1 MKLTLSKRI
10 IGAVIISVLVGST
23 SAIISSFFLMR
34 GFDEQAQKDVEQ
46 YSQAVQSQLD
56 NMQDKAREAAHA
68 VAGRP
73 DVAEAVKR
81 GDTAY
86 IQKVAKEILKSGA
99 VNVLTIAGKDGKVVG
114 RGHSDK
120 AGDSVLGQV
129 NVKKALAGEA
139 SAGVEEGTVIKF
151 SMRAGMPLK
160 LEGEIVGS
168 ITTGADLSS
177 DTKFV
182 DSIKKIFGIEC
193 TIFHGDTRVSTTIV
207 KEGQRAIGTKMDNPK
222 VIETVLQ
229 QGKIFQNI
237 NTIIG
242 REYNTAYWPL
252 RDIEGKI
259 AGMLFIG
266 KDRAF
271 FIQTQREMVVT
282 VGISVLAIVVLMAL
296 AAFFIARSI
305 VGPIQRVSQ
314 GLVDST
320 ARVASVSAQVSG
332 SSKVLSDG
340 AAEQAAAIEETS
352 SSLEE
357 MASMTKQNAG
367 NAGQADG
374 LMKQVEQFVA
384 QSNDSIGKLSAS
396 MQEITRASE
405 ETQKIVKT
413 IDEISF
419 QTNLLALNA
428 AVEAAR
434 AGEAGAGFAVVAEEV
449 RNLAKRAAESAR
461 NTAGLI
467 DGTIQKVKEGSG
479 LMSVTHESFTKVAGS
494 ATQVAELLAE
504 IATASREQSQG
515 IDQVNKAVG
524 DVDKVTQQNAAN
536 AEESAAASEEL
547 AAQADQMKVMVN
559 ELLTLIGG
567 NAGTRKEP
575 SGESG
580 IRPGEGPAPAGRG
593 PAAAARCETGPG
605 PKSGSAPA
613 AGPQADHP
621 AGDGGFPGFLTPP
634 HLVARRTGLKQSRP
648 AFFKAGRDCFSLKE
662 KIPPAQL
669 SASSFQLP
677 YDAFWVSVLVR

>member
-1 MKLTLSKRI
+1 LSIHSETKDSGDGFNHYRNHNALEGLTAMKLTLSKRI

-23 SAIISSFFLMR
+23 SAIISSFFLMQ
-34 GFDEQAQKDVEQ
+34 GFDVQAQKDIEQ
-46 YSQAVQSQLD
+46 YSRAVQNQLD
-56 NMQDKAREAAHA
+56 NMQDKAREAAYV

-73 DVAEAVKR
+73 DVAQAVKR
-81 GDTAY
+81 GDTTY
-86 IQKVAKEILKSGA
+86 IQKVSKEILKSGA
-99 VNVLTIAGKDGKVVG
+99 INVLTIAGKDGKVVG

-120 AGDSVLGQV
+120 VGDSVLSQV

-139 SAGVEEGTVIKF
+139 SAGVEEGTVVKF

-177 DTKFV
+177 ETKFV
-182 DSIKKIFGIEC
+182 DNIKKIFGTEC

-207 KEGQRAIGTKMDNPK
+207 KDGQRAIGTKIDNPK

-229 QGKIFQNI
+229 QGKTFQNI
-237 NTIIG
+237 NTILG
-242 REYNTAYWPL
+242 REFNTAYWPL

-266 KDRAF
+266 KDRAS
-271 FIQTQREMVVT
+271 ILQTQHEMVVT
-282 VGISVLAIVVLMAL
+282 VAISVLVIVVLMAL

-314 GLVDST
+314 GLVDGT

-340 AAEQAAAIEETS
+340 ASEQAAAIEETS

-434 AGEAGAGFAVVAEEV
+434 AGAAGAGFSVVAEEV
-449 RNLAKRAAESAR
+449 RNLAMRAADSAR

-467 DGTIQKVKEGSG
+467 DGTIKKVKEGSG
-479 LMSVTHESFTKVAGS
+479 LMSVTHESFTQVAGS
-494 ATQVAELLAE
+494 ATQVAALLAE

-547 AAQADQMKVMVN
+547 AAQSDQMKAMVN
-559 ELLTLIGG
+559 ELLELIGG
-567 NAGTRKEP
+567 NAGTRK
-575 SGESG
+575 G
-580 IRPGEGPAPAGRG
+580 RQAKAAPGQAKTQAPAGRG
-593 PAAAARCETGPG
+593 KVVLARAQQATAPKTAAR
-605 PKSGSAPA
+605 
-613 AGPQADHP
+613 
-621 AGDGGFPGFLTPP
+621 
-634 HLVARRTGLKQSRP
+634 
-648 AFFKAGRDCFSLKE
+648 
-662 KIPPAQL
+662 
-669 SASSFQLP
+669 
-677 YDAFWVSVLVR
+677 

>member
-46 YSQAVQSQLD
+46 YSQAVQSQMES
-56 NMQDKAREAAHA
+56 MQDKAREAAHA

-73 DVAEAVKR
+73 DVAQAVKR

-86 IQKVAKEILKSGA
+86 VQKVAKEILKSGA
-99 VNVLTIAGKDGKVVG
+99 INVLTIAGKDGKVVG

-129 NVKKALAGEA
+129 NVKKALAGEV
-139 SAGVEEGTVIKF
+139 SAGVEEGTVVKL

-160 LEGEIVGS
+160 LEDEIVGS

-182 DSIKKIFGIEC
+182 DNIKRIFGTEC

-222 VIETVLQ
+222 VIEAVLQ
-229 QGKIFQNI
+229 QGKIFHNI

-242 REYNTAYWPL
+242 REFNTVYWPL

-266 KDRAF
+266 KDRAA
-271 FIQTQREMVVT
+271 ILQTQREMVVT

-467 DGTIQKVKEGSG
+467 EGTIQKVKEGSG
-479 LMSVTHESFTKVAGS
+479 LMSVTHESFTQVAGS

-547 AAQADQMKVMVN
+547 AGEADQMKVMVN
-559 ELLTLIGG
+559 ELLALIGG
-567 NAGTRKEP
+567 NAGTHKGRQAEAA
-575 SGESG
+575 SGRAG
-580 IRPGEGPAPAGRG
+580 APAPAGRG
-593 PAAAARCETGPG
+593 PVAAAYAKQAPSPRAAARKGPD
-605 PKSGSAPA
+605 PEQIIPLATE
-613 AGPQADHP
+613 D
-621 AGDGGFPGFLTPP
+621 F
-634 HLVARRTGLKQSRP
+634 
-648 AFFKAGRDCFSLKE
+648 RDF
-662 KIPPAQL
+662 
-669 SASSFQLP
+669 
-677 YDAFWVSVLVR
+677 

>member
-1 MKLTLSKRI
+1 
-10 IGAVIISVLVGST
+10 V
-23 SAIISSFFLMR
+23 
-34 GFDEQAQKDVEQ
+34 
-46 YSQAVQSQLD
+46 
-56 NMQDKAREAAHA
+56 AA
-68 VAGRP
+68 RP
-73 DVAEAVKR
+73 DVAQAVKR

-99 VNVLTIAGKDGKVVG
+99 INVLTIAGKDGKVVG

-120 AGDSVLGQV
+120 AGDSVLGQA

-139 SAGVEEGTVIKF
+139 SAGIEEGTVIKF

-182 DSIKKIFGIEC
+182 DTIKKIFGIEC

-229 QGKIFQNI
+229 QGKPFQNT
-237 NTIIG
+237 NTILG

-271 FIQTQREMVVT
+271 LIQTQREMVVT

-467 DGTIQKVKEGSG
+467 DGTIKKVKEGSG

-567 NAGTRKEP
+567 SAGTRKGRQAKAA
-575 SGESG
+575 SGQAKD
-580 IRPGEGPAPAGRG
+580 PAPAGRG
-593 PAAAARCETGPG
+593 PVVAARAKQASAPKAAARQRPDPKQIIPLETE
-605 PKSGSAPA
+605 
-613 AGPQADHP
+613 D
-621 AGDGGFPGFLTPP
+621 F
-634 HLVARRTGLKQSRP
+634 
-648 AFFKAGRDCFSLKE
+648 RDF
-662 KIPPAQL
+662 
-669 SASSFQLP
+669 
-677 YDAFWVSVLVR
+677 

>member
-46 YSQAVQSQLD
+46 YSQAVQSQLES
-56 NMQDKAREAAHA
+56 MQDKAREAAHA

-73 DVAEAVKR
+73 DVAQAVKR

-86 IQKVAKEILKSGA
+86 VQKVAKEILKSGA
-99 VNVLTIAGKDGKVVG
+99 INVLTIAGKDGKVVG

-139 SAGVEEGTVIKF
+139 SAGVEEGTVVKL

-160 LEGEIVGS
+160 LEDEIVGS

-182 DSIKKIFGIEC
+182 DNIKRIFGTEC

-207 KEGQRAIGTKMDNPK
+207 KEGQRAVGTKMDNPK
-222 VIETVLQ
+222 VIEAVLQ
-229 QGKIFQNI
+229 QGKIFHNI

-266 KDRAF
+266 KDRAG
-271 FIQTQREMVVT
+271 IMQTQREMVVT

-467 DGTIQKVKEGSG
+467 DGTIKKVKEGSG

-536 AEESAAASEEL
+536 AEESASASEEL

-567 NAGTRKEP
+567 NAGTRKGLQAKAA
-575 SGESG
+575 SGQAKE
-580 IRPGEGPAPAGRG
+580 PAPAGRG
-593 PAAAARCETGPG
+593 PVAAARA
-605 PKSGSAPA
+605 KQASAPKA
-613 AGPQADHP
+613 A
-621 AGDGGFPGFLTPP
+621 
-634 HLVARRTGLKQSRP
+634 ARQRP
-648 AFFKAGRDCFSLKE
+648 DPRQIIPLETEDFRDF
-662 KIPPAQL
+662 
-669 SASSFQLP
+669 
-677 YDAFWVSVLVR
+677 

>member
-1 MKLTLSKRI
+1 MQTACEIQILSARVQNKTRISFDPEDIPRPLTPVPLRI
-10 IGAVIISVLVGST
+10 ARYLIVL
-23 SAIISSFFLMR
+23 
-34 GFDEQAQKDVEQ
+34 
-46 YSQAVQSQLD
+46 
-56 NMQDKAREAAHA
+56 
-68 VAGRP
+68 
-73 DVAEAVKR
+73 
-81 GDTAY
+81 
-86 IQKVAKEILKSGA
+86 
-99 VNVLTIAGKDGKVVG
+99 LTILVRHKGA
-114 RGHSDK
+114 
-120 AGDSVLGQV
+120 AP
-129 NVKKALAGEA
+129 
-139 SAGVEEGTVIKF
+139 IKF

-160 LEGEIVGS
+160 LEGAIVGS

-182 DSIKKIFGIEC
+182 DHIKKIFGTEC

-207 KEGQRAIGTKMDNPK
+207 KDGKRAIGTKMDNPK
-222 VIETVLQ
+222 VIEIVLQ
-229 QGKIFQNI
+229 QGKPFQST

-252 RDIEGKI
+252 HDIEGRI

-266 KDRAF
+266 KDRAA
-271 FIQTQREMVVT
+271 IVQTQREMVVT

-296 AAFFIARSI
+296 AAFLIARSI

-332 SSKVLSDG
+332 SSKVLSNG
-340 AAEQAAAIEETS
+340 ATEQAAAIEETS

-374 LMKQVEQFVA
+374 LMKQVEQFVT
-384 QSNDSIGKLSAS
+384 QSNESIGKLSAS
-396 MQEITRASE
+396 MQEIARASE

-467 DGTIQKVKEGSG
+467 EGTIQKVKEGSG

-504 IATASREQSQG
+504 IATASQEQSQG

-559 ELLTLIGG
+559 ALLALIGG
-567 NAGTRKEP
+567 STGTRKERQAKASAGQVREAP
-575 SGESG
+575 S
-580 IRPGEGPAPAGRG
+580 GRG
-593 PAAAARCETGPG
+593 PAAAAPA
-605 PKSGSAPA
+605 KQAPA
-613 AGPQADHP
+613 PRAA
-621 AGDGGFPGFLTPP
+621 
-634 HLVARRTGLKQSRP
+634 ARKRPDPKQIIP
-648 AFFKAGRDCFSLKE
+648 LETEDFRDF
-662 KIPPAQL
+662 
-669 SASSFQLP
+669 
-677 YDAFWVSVLVR
+677 

>member
-1 MKLTLSKRI
+1 LSIHSETKDSGDGFNHYRNHNALEGLTAMKLTLSKRI

-23 SAIISSFFLMR
+23 SAIISSFFLMQ
-34 GFDEQAQKDVEQ
+34 GFDVQAQKDIEQ
-46 YSQAVQSQLD
+46 YSRAVQNQLD
-56 NMQDKAREAAHA
+56 NMQDKAREAAYV

-73 DVAEAVKR
+73 DVAQAVKR
-81 GDTAY
+81 GDTTY
-86 IQKVAKEILKSGA
+86 IQKVSKEILKSGA
-99 VNVLTIAGKDGKVVG
+99 INVLTIAGKDGKVVG

-120 AGDSVLGQV
+120 VGDSVLSQV

-139 SAGVEEGTVIKF
+139 SAGVEEGTVVKF

-177 DTKFV
+177 ETKFV
-182 DSIKKIFGIEC
+182 DNIKKIFGTEC

-207 KEGQRAIGTKMDNPK
+207 KDGQRAIGTKIDNPK

-229 QGKIFQNI
+229 QGKTFQNI
-237 NTIIG
+237 NTILG
-242 REYNTAYWPL
+242 REFNTAYWPL

-266 KDRAF
+266 KDRAS
-271 FIQTQREMVVT
+271 ILQTQHEMVVT
-282 VGISVLAIVVLMAL
+282 VAISVLVIVVLMAL

-314 GLVDST
+314 GLVDGT

-340 AAEQAAAIEETS
+340 ASEQAAAIEETS

-405 ETQKIVKT
+405 
-413 IDEISF
+413 
-419 QTNLLALNA
+419 ALYGA
-428 AVEAAR
+428 GAAAR
-434 AGEAGAGFAVVAEEV
+434 AGEAGAGFSVVAEEV
-449 RNLAKRAAESAR
+449 RNLAMRAADSAR

-467 DGTIQKVKEGSG
+467 DGTIKKVKEGSG
-479 LMSVTHESFTKVAGS
+479 LMSVTHESFTQVAGS
-494 ATQVAELLAE
+494 ATQVAALLAE

-547 AAQADQMKVMVN
+547 AAQSDQMKAMVN
-559 ELLTLIGG
+559 ELLELIGG
-567 NAGTRKEP
+567 NAGTRK
-575 SGESG
+575 G
-580 IRPGEGPAPAGRG
+580 RQAKAAPGQAKTQAPAGRG
-593 PAAAARCETGPG
+593 KVVLARAQQATAPKTAAR
-605 PKSGSAPA
+605 
-613 AGPQADHP
+613 
-621 AGDGGFPGFLTPP
+621 
-634 HLVARRTGLKQSRP
+634 
-648 AFFKAGRDCFSLKE
+648 
-662 KIPPAQL
+662 
-669 SASSFQLP
+669 
-677 YDAFWVSVLVR
+677 